1 MKSTPSSAPA
11 NLKPAATRPSIAR
24 RLAAMVY
31 EALLVVAIVMVAA
44 FVFYGAAT
52 TKLEGAARLGFQSY
66 LVVVLGLYFVWC
78 WRRGQTLAMK
88 AWKLRLVRVD
98 GTQLSIAHALLR
110 FVLATMTIGAGVLG
124 AVMLW
129 QHPHAIRGWFA
140 LAAGIATIGWAWID
154 REGQFLHDHLAR
166 TRLVLIKGGR

>member
-1 MKSTPSSAPA
+1 VKSTPSIAPA
-11 NLKPAATRPSIAR
+11 NLKPVAIRPSVAR

-31 EALLVVAIVMVAA
+31 EALLVAAIVMVAA
-44 FVFYGAAT
+44 FLFYGAAT
-52 TKLEGAARLGFQSY
+52 AKLEGAVRLAFQCY
-66 LVVVLGLYFVWC
+66 LAAVLGLYFVWC

-110 FVLATMTIGAGVLG
+110 LILAAMTIGAGVLG

-129 QHPHAIRGWFA
+129 KQPHAIRGWFA
-140 LAAGIATIGWAWID
+140 LAAGISTIGWAWID
-154 REGQFLHDHLAR
+154 RDGQFLHDHLAR
-166 TRLVLIKGGR
+166 TRLVLIKAQR